1 MRARADTPA
10 CQARL
15 LHHTVKTFAAEM
27 KKEGYPQ
34 EASYMVLLNVV
45 LRLAFE
51 QRGDAGVAEVMS
63 IMERMADGLERSRL
77 HVVGE

>member
-10 CQARL
+10 FQARL
-15 LHHTVKTFAAEM
+15 LHHTVKTFVAEM
-27 KKEGYPQ
+27 NREGYSQ

-63 IMERMADGLERSRL
+63 IMERMADGLEHSRL